1 MVKEDPHVAKRDP
14 QRVGVPKLSLI
25 DEQLIAL
32 LLIGGRGRRG
42 VESWEPGIFSGRDW
56 AEILILELYKKDC
69 YPAKAW

>member
-42 VESWEPGIFSGRDW
+42 VESREPGTFFGTGL
-56 AEILILELYKKDC
+56 A
-69 YPAKAW
+69 